1 MENSLAIIFG
11 PAVSESLQNSILETL
26 KNHGEQVEPIGVN
39 WKNFSDGERQPQ
51 IMGNLRSKDTYIINS
66 TQPPAQNF
74 QDLSM
79 LLRAANEATTDRLT
93 AVIPYLGL
101 ARQDRK
107 DLPRVPV
114 GAKLMADQISVAMGT
129 EQPKH
134 VMVFHPHF
142 IQLPGYFNVP
152 VDIIYPKRIFEKKI
166 KDLFEDFSNVVFVAP
181 DVGASAQIKNY
192 ADRFNTQYAVV
203 NKTRDPKTG
212 KTVSDSIIGDV
223 QGKHAIVID
232 DIGDTCG
239 SIKVAA
245 KALRD
250 AGASSIR
257 FFVTHGLF
265 SGKCFENLDEANLD
279 EIYTTDSINGIALP
293 PKTEVIT
300 CGGLIGDA
308 IYCNYRGL
316 SLSGMLENK

>member
-1 MENSLAIIFG
+1 MENSLALIFG

-26 KNHGEQVEPIGVN
+26 KNHGEHVEPIGVN

-51 IMGNLRSKDTYIINS
+51 IMGNLRGKDTYIINS

-74 QDLSM
+74 QDFSM

-107 DLPRVPV
+107 DLPRVPI
-114 GAKLMADQISVAMGT
+114 GAKLMTDQISVAMGT

-134 VMVFHPHF
+134 IMVFHPHF
-142 IQLPGYFNVP
+142 SQLQGYFNIP
-152 VDIIYPKRIFEKKI
+152 VDIIYPNRIFEKKI
-166 KDLFEDFSNVVFVAP
+166 KELFKDFSTVVFVAP
-181 DVGASAQIKNY
+181 DVGALAQIKVY
-192 ADRFNTQYAVV
+192 ADKFNTQYAVV

-212 KTVSDSIIGDV
+212 KTVSGSILGDV
-223 QGKHAIVID
+223 QGKHVIVID

-239 SIKVAA
+239 SIKGAV
-245 KALRD
+245 KSIRD
-250 AGASSIR
+250 AGALSIR

-265 SGKCFENLDEANLD
+265 SGSCFENLAEANLD
-279 EIYTTDSINGIALP
+279 GVYITDSIEKTSLP
-293 PKTEVIT
+293 PKTEVLT
-300 CGGLIGDA
+300 CGELIGDA